1 VQPLQ
6 ARLSDFDRRL
16 RPSAVDFGAF
26 MPTLPCP
33 NCQTPTRRAM
43 DLSEQTYVNYYRC
56 DACKHIW
63 TTDKQTHA
71 LVRHVTPL
79 TTPPNDE
86 QSER

>member
-1 VQPLQ
+1 
-6 ARLSDFDRRL
+6 
-16 RPSAVDFGAF
+16 
-26 MPTLPCP
+26 
-33 NCQTPTRRAM
+33 M

-79 TTPPNDE
+79 TSPPSDP
-86 QSER
+86 QSEP